1 MIRTSRSS
9 FLSWSL
15 RTAWQLMLLMLWIW
29 SFLTWRS
36 LHEPDTFSTYPFHA
50 HIANKASLLALTTL
64 TRMQHLLGDQ
74 AEIHCLA
81 LTVYFE
87 ARGEPLTGQL
97 AVAQVVLARVASP
110 DYPDAVCSVVK
121 QARKPGLYKCQF
133 SAWCDGKSEV
143 PLELDTWRRIQGL
156 SVLALLTGPP
166 PNAPTHYHANYV
178 SPHWP
183 ELAEV
188 TRVGRHVFYR

>member
-1 MIRTSRSS
+1 
-9 FLSWSL
+9 
-15 RTAWQLMLLMLWIW
+15 MLLLLWIW

-36 LHEPDTFSTYPFHA
+36 LHEADAAPLRRVQTHITKMAPLLEFS
-50 HIANKASLLALTTL
+50 TL
-64 TRMQHLLGDQ
+64 TRLQHLLADPT
-74 AEIHCLA
+74 EVYCLA

-110 DYPDAVCSVVK
+110 AYPDTVCSVVK

-143 PLELDTWRRIQGL
+143 PLELDTYRRIQGL
-156 SVLALLTGPP
+156 SILALLSGPP
-166 PNAPTHYHANYV
+166 PNAPTHYHADYV
-178 SPHWP
+178 SPNWP
-183 ELAEV
+183 DLAEV